1 MPTLTQEEAAAVM
14 DALCVED
21 ELEDLDEH
29 NPPLARAVRKML
41 GKTKRDDDVED
52 DLYGD
57 DSDQEDVD

>member
-1 MPTLTQEEAAAVM
+1 MPTLTKEEATAVM
-14 DALCVED
+14 DALCIED

-29 NPPLARAVRKML
+29 NPTLASAVRKML
-41 GKTKRDDDVED
+41 GKTKRDDDVEE

>member
-41 GKTKRDDDVED
+41 GKAKRDDDVED

-57 DSDQEDVD
+57 DSDQDDVD